1 MSIGFAHSGF
11 RQYKYY
17 WGLGFWLENNGTLV
31 VGNET
36 EPIEGWPSY
45 GKDDIVGSGCVLSML
60 PKEEAEA
67 AVKKAKSRIRFS
79 MSEKSN
85 SSKEEMPRFIMRP
98 FYTLNGQ
105 LCSMSFFYNFL

>member
-1 MSIGFAHSGF
+1 V
-11 RQYKYY
+11 
-17 WGLGFWLENNGTLV
+17 TPLV